1 MVDKNRMINYV
12 SITMH
17 FVYIIAKMW
26 PSMHY
31 GNQEDA
37 NEFYIGFI
45 KNLIQTLPKKV
56 QQHYSDKL

>member
-1 MVDKNRMINYV
+1 
-12 SITMH
+12 
-17 FVYIIAKMW
+17 
-26 PSMHY
+26 MHY

-37 NEFYIGFI
+37 NEFYIGLI